1 MFQKKQKMQQGVWY
15 NVPAR
20 QHITISDLGRTYAE
34 TDVAMG
40 QFGYTEVLGTI
51 LFDKKTTT
59 KAYFHPENGGLKK
72 LEQ

>member
-1 MFQKKQKMQQGVWY
+1 MQQGVWY